1 MADDPEKVVHDE
13 FNRMRGQ
20 LCGFIEA
27 VGLPEKQERGAIQTL
42 KTLSYAAEEKVIA
55 LLNGSHR

>member
-1 MADDPEKVVHDE
+1 MAAVDDAIRTE

-27 VGLPEKQERGAIQTL
+27 CGLPEKQERGAIATL
-42 KTLSYAAEEKVIA
+42 KTLSYNAENEIVGLVKERD
-55 LLNGSHR
+55 GQ